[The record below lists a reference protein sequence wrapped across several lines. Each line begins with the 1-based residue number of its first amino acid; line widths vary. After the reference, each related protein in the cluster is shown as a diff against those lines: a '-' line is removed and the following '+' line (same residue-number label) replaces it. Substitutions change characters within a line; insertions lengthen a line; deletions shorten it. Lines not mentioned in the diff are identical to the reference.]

1 MFVKNNNLTL
11 FSIRL
16 EYFKTVTYN
25 YSIVCDILI
34 TVIHTFYTVIIFYR
48 ASLTF
53 IITIKFKR
61 KKKCTFIIT

>member
-1 MFVKNNNLTL
+1 MFVQNNNLTL

-25 YSIVCDILI
+25 CNSIVCDILI

-61 KKKCTFIIT
+61 KKNVLS